1 MIYVE
6 PVLVA
11 IALGMLGLFVFR
23 VVYHTH
29 AAIKYPPIYRKIVKH
44 TYGSDGE
51 VEVLECGHAY
61 RVVRYE
67 PDSVRCESCEKERD
81 KQKL

>member
-6 PVLVA
+6 PLLVSIAIVA
-11 IALGMLGLFVFR
+11 IGVFVFM
-23 VVYHTH
+23 VVYRTL
-29 AAIKYPPIYRKIVKH
+29 AAIKSPPIYRKIVKH

-61 RVVRYE
+61 RIVMHE
-67 PDSVRCESCEKERD
+67 PDKVRCETCEKERSQHA
-81 KQKL
+81 K